1 MDYPAGSAWD
11 KKSQIFLEVN
21 YGQLDQKGCS
31 HHTSET
37 SRNIRNKKQVV
48 PHSTLGPNGAISNP
62 KPDPL
67 SRSDLMINLQN
78 LRFRSSNW
86 NSRSHPHHLPP
97 SPWRQADPAHALPL
111 DAFGIL
117 EKVLMRKTLQS
128 KIKHSNTKSPI
139 HWCCSLQSLRL
150 YRTYYCHV
158 SLPESIMIYSI
169 GILYVELGQVQQFNR
184 IHRAVK
190 VPRFWDSYHSYPNP
204 SPVESSNSVRLRAF
218 EVKSRRIEPG

>member
-1 MDYPAGSAWD
+1 MVNWIRKDVHIIYQ
-11 KKSQIFLEVN
+11 KHLE
-21 YGQLDQKGCS
+21 
-31 HHTSET
+31 TSET
-37 SRNIRNKKQVV
+37 KNPSGSTFNPPGSIWV
-48 PHSTLGPNGAISNP
+48 PISKP

-67 SRSDLMINLQN
+67 SPSDFGPATEIHDRIHIIFL
-78 LRFRSSNW
+78 
-86 NSRSHPHHLPP
+86 HHLDVRLTRPMLCP
-97 SPWRQADPAHALPL
+97 CF
-111 DAFGIL
+111 AFGIL
-117 EKVLMRKTLQS
+117 EKVLMRKTLQN

-169 GILYVELGQVQQFNR
+169 GILYVELGQVQFNR
-184 IHRAVK
+184 IHRAEK

-204 SPVESSNSVRLRAF
+204 SPIESNSVRLRAF